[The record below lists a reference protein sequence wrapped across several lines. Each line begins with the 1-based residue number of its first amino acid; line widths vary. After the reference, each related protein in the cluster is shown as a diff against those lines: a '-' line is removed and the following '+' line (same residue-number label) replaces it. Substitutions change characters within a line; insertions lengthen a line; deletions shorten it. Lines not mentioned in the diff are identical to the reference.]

1 MTKQIEISRTID
13 EEQLNEIRKKI
24 KYFYNKIEC
33 FFENKKELLD
43 NYKQISIDE
52 ILLHSP
58 KHYPMIQM
66 IEQIYSFVTKD
77 KLWLKHFLENRNTN
91 FDWNTYLL
99 WKSGK
104 EYYKRKYDHTQ
115 CPSKWITEIHEQ
127 MIKIL
132 QSLQLLLYME
142 FYTLEDDFKAF
153 LKKNSVVDYRM
164 RANFVVKSY
173 PSENLDKIFE
183 VIDFLLKISIDSAI
197 HTNYII
203 DTIKCMEV
211 YRFIDASE
219 IFTLLKKKEFYVRYR
234 LEFLKLT
241 PQNMRLIIP
250 QEDDI
255 LSVGEEFLMTYQGL
269 LFSYNEYKKKLIDK
283 YNVAKTKIRF

>member
-1 MTKQIEISRTID
+1 
-13 EEQLNEIRKKI
+13 
-24 KYFYNKIEC
+24 
-33 FFENKKELLD
+33 
-43 NYKQISIDE
+43 
-52 ILLHSP
+52 
-58 KHYPMIQM
+58 
-66 IEQIYSFVTKD
+66 
-77 KLWLKHFLENRNTN
+77 
-91 FDWNTYLL
+91 
-99 WKSGK
+99 
-104 EYYKRKYDHTQ
+104 
-115 CPSKWITEIHEQ
+115 
-127 MIKIL
+127 
-132 QSLQLLLYME
+132 ME